1 MASSSPL
8 SQPAFTWLRDLLW
21 PESDGAQEVVATYA
35 VLSRG
40 DRPRLV
46 LPLGSNR
53 AAATALGRVTNDESK
68 SRRTLRRLLATSAR
82 AGVLLPLLRHRFV
95 STAGTGGSLEG
106 HLAQAVGLDHVE
118 LAITI
123 GPPRPN
129 RKPVIQIMDE
139 SGETKAYAKVGWN
152 GLTRQLVAQE
162 AEVLRSVD
170 RTGLHRLRLPAVVH
184 SGSFRDLD
192 LLVVQAL
199 QPGPG
204 ETTELRDP
212 TAEEVSELRS
222 LRTER
227 RNPLPD
233 DAYWTGLLTRIDRL
247 GGTAGDELARQAHL
261 VAGGLGGAPVVFAGA
276 HGDWTPWNM
285 VATDRHL
292 YAWDWERAVREI
304 PFPLDVIHYHTQR
317 GWFRSGLPLDAAIAD
332 GVGAARTALADAGLP
347 RDHAAWLARLY
358 LVDLAVRY
366 AENALAGTDELLSN
380 QYDEVMHTLQS
391 HHWLAG

>member
-8 SQPAFTWLRDLLW
+8 SRPAFTWLRDLLW
-21 PESDGAQEVVATYA
+21 PVADGADEVVATYA

-46 LPLGSNR
+46 VPLESKK
-53 AAATALGRVTNDESK
+53 AAATALDRVTNDESTR
-68 SRRTLRRLLATSAR
+68 RRTIRRLLATSAR
-82 AGVLLPLLRHRFV
+82 TGVLFPLLRHRFV
-95 STAGTGGSLEG
+95 STAGADGSLEG
-106 HLAQAVGLDHVE
+106 HLADAVGLDHVE
-118 LAITI
+118 LAVTI

-152 GLTRQLVAQE
+152 GLTRQLVTQE
-162 AEVLRSVD
+162 AAVLRSVD
-170 RTGLHRLRLPAVVH
+170 RTGLRRLRLPAVVH
-184 SGSFRDLD
+184 SGPFRDLD
-192 LLVVQAL
+192 LLVVEAL
-199 QPGPG
+199 EPSPG
-204 ETTELRDP
+204 ETVEARDP
-212 TAEEVSELRS
+212 TAGEISELRS

-227 RNPLPD
+227 HNPLSD

-247 GGTAGDELARQAHL
+247 GSAAGDELARQAHL
-261 VAGGLGGAPVVFAGA
+261 VAEGLDGAPVVFAGG

-292 YAWDWERAVREI
+292 YVWDWERAVSEV

-317 GWFRSGLPLDAAIAD
+317 AWFRSGRPLIQAITEGLSAAHA
-332 GVGAARTALADAGLP
+332 ALAHAGLP
-347 RDHAAWLARLY
+347 RDHAAALGRLY

-366 AENALAGTDELLSN
+366 GENALAGTDELLSEQQN
-380 QYDEVMHTLQS
+380 EVVETLRS
-391 HHWLAG
+391 YPSGG